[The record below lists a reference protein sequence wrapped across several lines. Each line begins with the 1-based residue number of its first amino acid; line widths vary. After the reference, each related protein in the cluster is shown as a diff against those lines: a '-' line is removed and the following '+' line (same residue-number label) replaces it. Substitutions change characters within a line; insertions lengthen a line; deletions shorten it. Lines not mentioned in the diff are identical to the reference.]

1 MMHRNISRLIDANA
15 SQEVIRRN
23 AKAAWSFC
31 KFEKGGPAKYA
42 DCSVNNSS
50 PLASHTTLRQCIST
64 DHTELM
70 HKLRYPCIHGFKT
83 NRKSK

>member
-1 MMHRNISRLIDANA
+1 MHRNISTLIDANS

-23 AKAAWSFC
+23 AKEVLSFC
-31 KFEKGGPAKYA
+31 KFEKGGPADA
-42 DCSVNNSS
+42 LVSGMNNSS
-50 PLASHTTLRQCIST
+50 PLASHTTLRQCIDT
-64 DHTELM
+64 DHTEVM